1 MKTLIAIP
9 SCQRDCEH
17 HELLRQTWLQ
27 KCPVDYRF
35 FLGNQNKTIANDELV
50 IDAPDGYRELIWK
63 IEKIIEYALNSNYD
77 YLFKCDVDTY
87 CHIPRLLKSGFEQYD
102 WSGYGE
108 PYGGSGYWL
117 SRKAMQALID
127 NTSYLDV
134 YESEDTHVARI
145 LRQQGFTPFQDRRY
159 YSSTNEGPSLDN
171 DLITSHWY
179 VEVNAVRNGKIYDR
193 RIDLYERLRLIP
205 VYHEKAKF
213 LK

>member
-1 MKTLIAIP
+1 MKVLIAIL
-9 SCQRDCEH
+9 SYNQGRQH
-17 HELLRQTWLQ
+17 HELIRNTWLQ
-27 KCPVDYRF
+27 GCKTDYKF
-35 FLGNQNKTIANDELV
+35 ILGNETKDPQQDELV
-50 IDAPDGYRELIWK
+50 VDSQDTYYDLIFK
-63 IEKIIEYALNSNYD
+63 VEKSVEYALINNYD
-77 YLFKCDVDTY
+77 YLFRCDLDTY
-87 CHIPRLLKSGFEQYD
+87 VCIDRLLRSGFEQHD

-117 SRKAMQALID
+117 SRKATQALID
-127 NTSYLDV
+127 NTNYLDV